1 MKIFKLWLKLLLI
14 FFLFFINKIILSKP
28 INSNDKHITIL
39 YICNLNGNF
48 HFDEDGRKG
57 LATIAEIKRRELE
70 KNYSEKGGVLLLSQG
85 LLFNETGEDFP
96 FSILKTAL
104 FDSVFLSEKE
114 LAYMEKNPNLVKIDL
129 PILANR
135 DTYLDIETEKIF
147 VIEGIKVR
155 VNNFTLSKIPH
166 DKKELPNLN
175 LVFPENGKDLD
186 PGLINSPFP
195 IIYFLPKEKTS
206 SFAYKDNVYT
216 AECPET
222 GDKLGRLK
230 LTYRNGDLIRQY
242 QDFIFLNSKENNSSW
257 IKPHK
262 ETMKE
267 LQKN

>member
-1 MKIFKLWLKLLLI
+1 MKTKKTSVILVLI
-14 FFLFFINKIILSKP
+14 FFSLFINTIIHTKP
-28 INSNDKHITIL
+28 INANDKNITIL

-48 HFDEDGRKG
+48 HFDEEGRKG

-85 LLFNETGEDFP
+85 LLFNDRGEDFS

-104 FDSVFLSEKE
+104 FDSVFLSERE
-114 LAYMEKNPNLVKIDL
+114 LAYMEKNPNLVKLDL

-135 DTYLDIETEKIF
+135 DTYLEIETEKIF
-147 VIEGIKVR
+147 SIEGIKVR

-175 LVFPENGKDLD
+175 LVFPENGRELNTE
-186 PGLINSPFP
+186 LINSPFP
-195 IIYFLPKEKTS
+195 IFYFLPKEKTS

-230 LTYRNGDLIRQY
+230 LTFRNGDMIRQY
-242 QDFIFLNSKENNSSW
+242 QDFIFLNSKDSNGSW